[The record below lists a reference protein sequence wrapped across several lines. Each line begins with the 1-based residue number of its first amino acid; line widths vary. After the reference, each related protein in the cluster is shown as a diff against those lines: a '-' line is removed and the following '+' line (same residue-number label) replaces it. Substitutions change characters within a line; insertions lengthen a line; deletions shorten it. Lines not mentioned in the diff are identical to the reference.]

1 MNNVVRFTGVT
12 RLDLN
17 PDDVL
22 REQEGLFQQV
32 FILGWD
38 KNGDFRAASSTGEI
52 AQLLHMLELGK
63 RVIFDDDNTE
73 C

>member
-1 MNNVVRFTGVT
+1 MSNVVKFTGAT

-22 REQEGLFQQV
+22 REQEGQYEQV

-38 KNGDFRAASSTGEI
+38 KQGDFRAASSTGEI
-52 AQLLHMLELGK
+52 AQLLHLLELGR
-63 RVIFDDDNTE
+63 RVLFDDDNT
-73 C
+73 